1 MTQYIDLMP
10 SPASLFQS
18 LRSIGYSLEAAIADV
33 VDNSVAAQA
42 HFIDIRFFWNE
53 GIPWLAIIDDGCG
66 MTAAKLVTAM
76 RLGSISPLA
85 TREKDDLG
93 RFGLGLKTASFS
105 QCRQLT
111 VLSLKDGQV
120 SCCQWD
126 IDQITEDENAGWR
139 LRVLDSNELQK
150 HETLSH
156 LIKEYLNSKGSGTI
170 VLWEK
175 LDRLKEPQTSPRNE
189 AFFDSLMFDV
199 RKHLELVFHRFLSPE
214 QGTRKLTIRM
224 NNDELEP
231 FNPFNPKNLATQEL
245 PMQTIVVEGE
255 KIIIQPYVLPHH
267 NKVPTQEYNRYA
279 GDEGYLHN
287 QGFYVYRNRR
297 LIIKGSWFRLIKKD
311 ELNKLIRVRADIP
324 NTLDHLWKLDV
335 KKSYA
340 SPPEAVRQALQ
351 QVINK
356 IEGAGRR
363 VYGQRGT
370 GLRPSVTNP
379 VWRRIAVNGTISYEI
394 NREHPLIAEVLAR
407 SDMQDKPQIHQMI
420 KMIENSFPADVFF
433 NDIAQNPRDLLLSHW
448 DEQEYER
455 LVDFFF
461 ETFLNAGVPENTIA
475 KQLLSTDPF
484 ASNRARTET
493 ILMKKGYTP

>member
-10 SPASLFQS
+10 SPASLIES
-18 LRSIGYSLEAAIADV
+18 LRSIGYSLEAAVADV
-33 VDNSVAAQA
+33 IDNSVAAHA
-42 HFIDIRFFWNE
+42 HLIDIRFSWNA
-53 GIPWLAIIDDGCG
+53 GLPWLAIIDDGSG
-66 MTAAKLVTAM
+66 MAAPELVTAM

-85 TREKDDLG
+85 IREKDDLG

-111 VLSLKDGQV
+111 VLSLKNEQV
-120 SCCQWD
+120 NCCQWD
-126 IDQITEDENAGWR
+126 IDQITEDESSGWR
-139 LRVLDSNELQK
+139 LRVLESDELQK
-150 HETLSH
+150 HGTLSH
-156 LIKEYLNSKGSGTI
+156 LIKEYLDGKRSGTI

-175 LDRLKEPQTSPRNE
+175 LDRLKEPQSSPKSE

-214 QGTRKLTIRM
+214 QGARRLTIRM
-224 NNDELEP
+224 NNDDLEP
-231 FNPFNPKNLATQEL
+231 FDPFNPRNLATQEL
-245 PMQTIVVEGE
+245 PVQTITVEGE
-255 KIIIQPYVLPHH
+255 KIIVQPYVLPHH
-267 NKVPTQEYNRYA
+267 NKVPTQEYNKYA

-311 ELNKLIRVRADIP
+311 ELNKLIRVRVDIP

-340 SPPEAVRQALQ
+340 SPPELVRQALQ

-356 IEGAGRR
+356 IEGAGRK

-370 GLRPSVTNP
+370 GLRPGVTSP
-379 VWRRIAVNGTISYEI
+379 VWRRIAINGTISYEI
-394 NREHPLIAEVLAR
+394 NRDHPLIAEVLTR
-407 SDMQDKPQIHQMI
+407 SEMENRSHIQHMI
-420 KMIENSFPADVFF
+420 KMIENSFPTDVFF
-433 NDIAQNPRDLLLSHW
+433 NDIAQNPRDISLPTW
-448 DEQEYER
+448 DEQEYEQ
-455 LVDFFF
+455 LVDLFV
-461 ETFLNAGVPENTIA
+461 ETFLSAGAPENSIA
-475 KQLLSTDPF
+475 RQLLSTDPF

-493 ILMKKGYTP
+493 ILMRKGYAL